1 MKLNRPVIVLAVLTL
16 TLALTGTA
24 QATTL
29 SLNVQAGT
37 EVVRTID
44 LVAGD
49 HVLVKFSTVGDDPA
63 TTNFYVAFPN
73 GTTTDYGE
81 VGQREMYFVS
91 ETSGSF
97 IMHFDNSDSPSSKLL
112 TLNYEV
118 EHYYFGMSSVLFIIV
133 AIAVLLVCVVAGYL
147 MMGKYS

>member
-1 MKLNRPVIVLAVLTL
+1 MKLNRLLVALADVTL
-16 TLALTGTA
+16 MLALAGTV
-24 QATTL
+24 QAATL
-29 SLNVQAGT
+29 SLNLQAGT
-37 EVVRTID
+37 EVVRAID
-44 LVAGD
+44 LAAGD
-49 HVLVKFSTVGDDPA
+49 HVLLKFSTVGDDPTA
-63 TTNFYVAFPN
+63 MHFWVAFPN